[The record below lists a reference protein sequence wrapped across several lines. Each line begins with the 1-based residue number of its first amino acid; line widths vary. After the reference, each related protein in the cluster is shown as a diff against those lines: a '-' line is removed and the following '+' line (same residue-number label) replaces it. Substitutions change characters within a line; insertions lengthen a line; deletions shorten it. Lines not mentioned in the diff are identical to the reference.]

1 MFAGLARFFRQ
12 KMSVIEEQNTD
23 DENEDSGANSL
34 PDPPN
39 IVRAKTENTA
49 VQSSLLSNAVSSYVD
64 QDVNEEVV
72 LRKVEPSFSS
82 ECNYQNEIHIKSE
95 HDMNKQPENSEKNNE
110 AKIES
115 SISP

>member
-1 MFAGLARFFRQ
+1 M
-12 KMSVIEEQNTD
+12 KMKTVEQ
-23 DENEDSGANSL
+23 
-34 PDPPN
+34 
-39 IVRAKTENTA
+39 IVYLTRLILSERKTENTA
-49 VQSSLLSNAVSSYVD
+49 VQSSLLSKAVSSYVD

-72 LRKVEPSFSS
+72 LRKVPSFSS